1 MWTSRPHACDW
12 GTLRRVLDHRGIKAA
27 KHCLFAALISAC
39 GPGGPDG
46 GGVSVPLD
54 GSGGAPNGQPVVVTD
69 DAQRR
74 HEFVSPPGRIISLV
88 PSATETLLA
97 FGLGD
102 HLVGRTEYDRTPELS
117 SLPSVGGGLQPNLE
131 ILLALEPDLVIR
143 FAGESDRATAERL
156 TDLGIPHFAIQPDGI
171 ADVQSIIRRLGVITG
186 AEAAADSLL
195 AEIRSAL
202 ADVQERVEGLPLR
215 RVAYLLGG
223 EPPWVAG
230 PGTYIH
236 ELMILGGG
244 TNVFDD
250 LGQLYVPVSL
260 EELIDRKP
268 DLLLIAESGS
278 TPPEL
283 SSIPS
288 VRLPGSIEVPGPGLG
303 DAAREVARLIHPEAF
318 R

>member
-1 MWTSRPHACDW
+1 MWPSRPHGCDW
-12 GTLRRVLDHRGIKAA
+12 GALRRVLDHRGIKAA
-27 KHCLFAALISAC
+27 KHCLFVALISAC
-39 GPGGPDG
+39 GPGEPDG
-46 GGVSVPLD
+46 GGVSFPLD
-54 GSGGAPNGQPVVVTD
+54 GSGGGPNGQPVVVMD

-74 HEFVSPPGRIISLV
+74 HEFVSPPGRIVSLV

-131 ILLALEPDLVIR
+131 ILVALEPDLVIR

-171 ADVQSIIRRLGVITG
+171 ADVQSIIRRLGAITG

-278 TPPEL
+278 APPEL

-318 R
+318 P

>member
-1 MWTSRPHACDW
+1 
-12 GTLRRVLDHRGIKAA
+12 VFYHRGIKAA

-39 GPGGPDG
+39 GPGEPDG
-46 GGVSVPLD
+46 GGVSFPLD

-69 DAQRR
+69 DAQQR
-74 HEFVSPPGRIISLV
+74 HEFVSPPRRIVSLV

-171 ADVQSIIRRLGVITG
+171 ADIQSIIRRLGAITG

-250 LGQLYVPVSL
+250 LGQLYAPVSL

-278 TPPEL
+278 APPEL

-288 VRLPGSIEVPGPGLG
+288 VRLPGSVEVPGPGLG

-318 R
+318 P